1 MPNQI
6 VITALGGPEVLKYQ
20 EYSLPKNIKNN
31 EVRIKHTAIGLNYID
46 TYHRS
51 GIYPLPSEL
60 PFCLGMEA
68 AGEVIA
74 IGENVIHFKVGD
86 RVAYATPPLGAY
98 CEIRDFPEEKLIAI
112 PDYISDDQA
121 ASILLQG
128 MTVEYLFERLYKIKK
143 DETILFHAAA
153 GGVGLIACQWAR
165 SVGCKIIGTVSTKE
179 KAKLAKE
186 YGCEFTINYKEEK
199 VSKRVLEITK
209 NQGVPVVYDGVG
221 KDTFEESIKSLS
233 TRGLMVSFG
242 QSSGMVDK
250 IDMHKTFN
258 PKSLFYTRPSLMGY
272 TLNRE
277 ELINC
282 SNKVFN
288 KIKNGDVKANI
299 FKKFRLKEAEE
310 AHKTLQSRKS
320 SGSIILEP

>member
-6 VITALGGPEVLKYQ
+6 VISTLGGPEVLKYQ

-31 EVRIKHTAIGLNYID
+31 EVRIKQTAIGLNYID

-74 IGENVIHFKVGD
+74 IGEDVINFKIGD
-86 RVAYATPPLGAY
+86 RVAYATPPIGAY
-98 CEIRDFPEEKLIAI
+98 CEIRDFPEEKLIPI
-112 PDYISDDQA
+112 PDYISDDEA

-143 DETILFHAAA
+143 DEIILFHAAA

-165 SVGCKIIGTVSTKE
+165 SVGCKMIGTVSTKE
-179 KAKLAKE
+179 KATHAKE
-186 YGCEFTINYKEEK
+186 HGCEFIINYKEEK
-199 VSKRVLEITK
+199 VSNKVMEITN

-221 KDTFEESIKSLS
+221 KDTFDESIKCLS

-282 SNKVFN
+282 SNKVFD
-288 KIKNGDVKANI
+288 KMKKGYVKANI
-299 FKKFRLKEAEE
+299 YKKFKLNEAEE